1 MKNRSDKKKKTPK
14 FKGTQF
20 IADPSSAY
28 LKIGV

>member
-1 MKNRSDKKKKTPK
+1 MKNRSDKKKTPK